1 MSPHTPQAT
10 ARGNPLLMRAA
21 QAPAAPAL
29 ESDGGVLSFA
39 ELAARARRG
48 AAHVLARAPA
58 GDAPLAL
65 LLPGDVDFA
74 AWFHAIA
81 LAGRCVL
88 PLNLRLT
95 SEELASQLADARVE
109 WLLGAPGDARLAE
122 LARLVPGLRVEAA
135 PAFATLAEAR
145 QVSTL
150 PLPGITFDLH
160 DDLAVLFTSGTT
172 GRSKGVRLSWGNF
185 IASADAAAERLG
197 TCVAER
203 WLACMPQF
211 HVGGLSILL
220 RSALFGGAVRL
231 QPQFDAAAVSEA
243 LERGDIAGVSL
254 VPTMLSRLLEHRG
267 DRPPPAALRVLL
279 LGGAETPPALLRSAL
294 SAGYPVCTTYG
305 LTEATSQVATSA
317 PPRPGTAALPMLRPV
332 LGLELRIVAEGR
344 DVPAGEPGEIVC
356 RGPTVMQGYLNDRHA
371 TARALRDGWLHT
383 GDIGCLDAD
392 GALHVLD
399 RRDDLVIT
407 GGENV
412 SPAEVEAVLLEHPAV
427 AEAGVTGV
435 PDADLGARVEAW
447 ICARPGSDV
456 DAAELERFCRAR
468 LAGYKRPRAFHFVA
482 ALPRT
487 AGGKL
492 QRRRLF
498 ETRQAPIRR
507 P

>member
-1 MSPHTPQAT
+1 MNPRAPQAT

-29 ESDGGVLSFA
+29 ESDAGVLSFA
-39 ELAARARRG
+39 QLAEHARRG
-48 AAHVLARAPA
+48 AAYVLARAPA

-65 LLPGDVDFA
+65 LLPGDAHFA

-95 SEELASQLADARVE
+95 AEELARQLADARVE
-109 WLLGAPGDARLAE
+109 WLLGDPRDPRLAE
-122 LARLVPGLRVEAA
+122 LGRLVPGLRVDVA
-135 PAFATLAEAR
+135 PGFATLADAR
-145 QVSTL
+145 QASTL

-197 TCVAER
+197 PCVAER

-231 QPQFDAAAVSEA
+231 QSQFDAAAVSDA
-243 LERGDIAGVSL
+243 LDGGDIAGVSL
-254 VPTMLSRLLEHRG
+254 VPTMLSRLLAHRG
-267 DRPPPAALRVLL
+267 ARPAPAALRVLL
-279 LGGAETPPALLRSAL
+279 LGGAATPPALLRSAL
-294 SAGYPVCTTYG
+294 AAGFPVSTTYG

-317 PPRPGTAALPMLRPV
+317 PPAPGTAALPTLRPV
-332 LGLELRIVAEGR
+332 RGLELRIVAEGR
-344 DVPAGEPGEIVC
+344 DLPAGQPGEIVC
-356 RGPTVMQGYLNDRHA
+356 RGPTVMQGYLNDSEA
-371 TARALRDGWLHT
+371 TARALREGWLHT
-383 GDIGCLDAD
+383 GDIGLLDD
-392 GALHVLD
+392 TGALQVLD

-412 SPAEVEAVLLEHPAV
+412 SPAEVEAVLQEHPAV
-427 AEAGVTGV
+427 TEAGVTGV

-447 ICARPGSDV
+447 VCTRPGSSV
-456 DAAELERFCRAR
+456 DAAELEGFCRAR

-492 QRRRLF
+492 QRRRLL
-498 ETRQAPIRR
+498 EARAAPIRR
-507 P
+507 S